1 MTIKIAI
8 PSTKITP
15 GQIEDIVF
23 HFNHMKPLYV
33 GTLESLQK
41 PEGGFVIIP
50 LPSTTTTTKKHVSE
64 TPKNPFMEKLE
75 REQRIPR
82 EFRWNQQKYLVSYC
96 NIPSFSKEEEMLLF
110 DVMCF
115 VLGKQNVKY
124 YETYGDAKEESPSIV
139 ENMLQTKY
147 FQKMMSAYSP
157 PQQTSFMKLFPS
169 SW

>member
-15 GQIEDIVF
+15 GQIEDIIF
-23 HFNHMKPLYV
+23 HFNHMKSKHI

-41 PEGGFVIIP
+41 PEGGFAIIP
-50 LPSTTTTTKKHVSE
+50 LLPANTTKKHIYE
-64 TPKNPFMEKLE
+64 TTKNPFMEKLE
-75 REQRIPR
+75 HEQRIPR

-147 FQKMMSAYSP
+147 FKRMMSAYSP

-169 SW
+169 SF

>member
-15 GQIEDIVF
+15 GQIEDIIF
-23 HFNHMKPLYV
+23 HFNHMKSKHI

-41 PEGGFVIIP
+41 PEGGFKLVP
-50 LPSTTTTTKKHVSE
+50 LSPANTAKKHISK
-64 TPKNPFMEKLE
+64 TTKNPFMEKLE
-75 REQRIPR
+75 LEQRIPR

-139 ENMLQTKY
+139 ENMLPKY
-147 FQKMMSAYSP
+147 IQKMMSAYSP
-157 PQQTSFMKLFPS
+157 PQQSSFMRLFPS
-169 SW
+169 SV

>member
-15 GQIEDIVF
+15 GQIEDIIF
-23 HFNHMKPLYV
+23 HFNHMKPLHV

-41 PEGGFVIIP
+41 REGGFKIIP
-50 LPSTTTTTKKHVSE
+50 LPPTPPSKKTPLSE
-64 TPKNPFMEKLE
+64 THKNPFMEKYE
-75 REQRIPR
+75 QEQRIPR

-139 ENMLQTKY
+139 ENMLPKY
-147 FQKMMSAYSP
+147 IQKMMSAYSP
-157 PQQTSFMKLFPS
+157 PQQSSFMRLFPS
-169 SW
+169 SL

>member
-8 PSTKITP
+8 PSTQITP
-15 GQIEDIVF
+15 GQIEDILF
-23 HFNHMKPLYV
+23 HFNHMKPLHV

-41 PEGGFVIIP
+41 PEGGFKIIP
-50 LPSTTTTTKKHVSE
+50 LPPIKKTKLSE
-64 TPKNPFMEKLE
+64 FPKNQFMEKLE
-75 REQRIPR
+75 YEQSKPR

-96 NIPSFSKEEEMLLF
+96 NIPSFSKEEEILLF

-124 YETYGDAKEESPSIV
+124 YETYGEAKEESPSIV
-139 ENMLQTKY
+139 ENMLPQY
-147 FQKMMSAYSP
+147 IQKMMLSCSP

-169 SW
+169 L